1 MLIKSFR
8 LRLAIFYTII
18 ISLMISAFAFALY
31 REYLSEVYKAFDD
44 NLIKDAKAELIAENK
59 TSTIRQNAEMIKKY
73 SNEFYQVIN
82 SEGKFIIASA
92 DNEKYRWPLNRDT
105 MQIALKGTP
114 KFETIKH
121 KGENYRLLYYPID
134 SENILRIGESLYD
147 TEQKI
152 LILNRLS
159 KMYFPLIF
167 LFSALISWLF
177 AWKAIS
183 PVIKIRSLAEQ
194 IRTGGVEKRIEIRT
208 KGSEIDDLVKIF
220 NEMLE
225 SIQTFIESQ
234 KRFTSDVS
242 HEIRSPLTSLRGN
255 IEVALRKKRHAEEY
269 EAVLQNSLSDIL
281 RLSKIVDNLL
291 FLSRADNNTLELRMQ
306 RFDIPQLLRN
316 ITEQK
321 RNMAIS
327 HGLSISEEYQ
337 EHLELF
343 GDMDL
348 LEQAFSNIIDNAIKY
363 TPSGGKITIKAM
375 NVDNNPTII
384 VSDTGVGISQE
395 EIPHIFERFYRADK
409 SRSGKSRG
417 TGLGLSITK
426 WIINAHNGKIFVK
439 SKAGSGSDFVI
450 VFPQKKIKN
459 S

>member
-8 LRLAIFYTII
+8 VRLAILYTII
-18 ISLMISAFAFALY
+18 ISLMFSAFAFALY
-31 REYLSEVYKAFDD
+31 REYRSELYKTFDD
-44 NLIKDAKAELIAENK
+44 TLIKDAKAELIAGNK
-59 TSTIRQNAEMIKKY
+59 TSTVRQNAEIIKKY
-73 SNEFYQVIN
+73 SDEFYQVTN

-92 DNEKYRWPLNRDT
+92 DNEKYRWPLNRGL

-121 KGENYRLLYYPID
+121 KGENYRLLYYPVD
-134 SENILRIGESLYD
+134 SENILRVGESLYN
-147 TEQKI
+147 TEQK
-152 LILNRLS
+152 LMILNRLS
-159 KMYFPLIF
+159 RMFSPLV
-167 LFSALISWLF
+167 LLLSALISWLF

-183 PVIKIRSLAEQ
+183 PLIKIKSLAEK
-194 IRTGGVEKRIEIRT
+194 IKTGRVEKRIDMRP
-208 KGSEIDDLVKIF
+208 KGSEIDDMVKIF

-225 SIQTFIESQ
+225 SIQNVIESQ

-269 EAVLQNSLSDIL
+269 ETVLQNSLSDIL

-306 RFDIPQLLRN
+306 RFNLAQLLRS

-321 RNMAIS
+321 RSIAIA
-327 HGLSISEEYQ
+327 HGLSITEEYQ
-337 EHLELF
+337 EHLELL

-363 TPSGGKITIKAM
+363 TPSGGKITIKAV
-375 NVDNNPTII
+375 NVDNNPTIF

-395 EIPHIFERFYRADK
+395 EIPNIFERFYRVDK
-409 SRSGKSRG
+409 SRSGKPRG
-417 TGLGLSITK
+417 TGLGLSIAK
-426 WIINAHNGKIFVK
+426 WIVTAHNGKIFVK
-439 SKAGSGSDFVI
+439 SKVGSGSDFII
-450 VFPQKKIKN
+450 VFP